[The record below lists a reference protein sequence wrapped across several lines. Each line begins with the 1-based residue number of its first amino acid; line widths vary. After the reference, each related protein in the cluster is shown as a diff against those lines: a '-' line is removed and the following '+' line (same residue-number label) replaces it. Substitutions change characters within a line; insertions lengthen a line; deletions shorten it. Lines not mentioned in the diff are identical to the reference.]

1 MSVSHDR
8 TKKAGRLSS
17 RLIALTTTAVVTA
30 VVFVAPAPGADLRS
44 AIAFHDFGHVLAFG
58 LVTVLLWYGVPFRGR
73 RMGRVAAAVLAAIAL
88 GVLVEILQ
96 WVTGGN
102 GDVDDVIRDAAG
114 TLAAALLIL
123 SITTTRWGPSRVLLL
138 IASAMVVL
146 TAAYPALSA
155 FSDESV
161 ARAQFPVLAR
171 FERQIEL
178 SRFDL
183 GRVEHVELSSTQDDR
198 GMTVPAMRVDLPVGR
213 YPGFALRHF
222 PRDWRGYTALSLLIV
237 NRAATPLTVG
247 IRIDDARHNNERTDR
262 YDGSF
267 TLVPGPNRIEIPL
280 SAVVSAPRGR
290 LLDIAQVGTVRI
302 FAGSLTEPRQLL
314 IGPIAL
320 LPGGKP
326 LPE

>member
-1 MSVSHDR
+1 MS
-8 TKKAGRLSS
+8 LSLQPTTS
-17 RLIALTTTAVVTA
+17 RRIALTTSAVVTA
-30 VVFVAPAPGADLRS
+30 VVFAAPAPGVDLRS

-58 LVTVLLWYGVPFRGR
+58 FVTVLLWYGVPFRGR
-73 RMGRVAAAVLAAIAL
+73 QSLGRRMGGVAAVVLAAIAL

-102 GDVDDVIRDAAG
+102 GDVDDAIRDAAG

-123 SITTTRWGPSRVLLL
+123 ALTTTRWGPSRVVLSL
-138 IASAMVVL
+138 ASAIVVL
-146 TAAYPALSA
+146 TAAYPALAA

-161 ARAQFPVLAR
+161 ARAQFPVLAS

-183 GRVEHVELSSTQDDR
+183 RRAEHVELSSTEDDR
-198 GMTVPAMRVDLPVGR
+198 GVTVPAMRLDLPVGR
-213 YPGFALRHF
+213 YPGFALRYF
-222 PRDWRGYTALSLLIV
+222 PRDWRGYAALSLLMV
-237 NRAATPLTVG
+237 NRAPTPLTVG

-290 LLDIAQVGTVRI
+290 LLDIAQIRTVRI
-302 FAGSLTEPRQLL
+302 FAGSLTEPRQVL

-320 LPGGKP
+320 LPSSKP
-326 LPE
+326 LPK